1 MLVTLEEAKV
11 YLRQDSSDDDQLIT
25 SYILSAEQLVK
36 DISRLDEDGFDKN
49 AATVRIA
56 ALYAIGDLYEHRE
69 QADHHDLVLTLRALL
84 FGVREAK
91 F

>member
-36 DISRLDEDGFDKN
+36 DISRLDEDGFEKN

-56 ALYAIGDLYEHRE
+56 ALYAIGYLYEHRE
-69 QADHHDLVLTLRALL
+69 QADHHDLVLTLRALH

>member
-1 MLVTLEEAKV
+1 MLVTLEEAKM
-11 YLRQDSSDDDQLIT
+11 YLRQDSSDDDQLIN
-25 SYILSAEQLVK
+25 SYIASAEQLVK
-36 DISRLDEDGFDKN
+36 DVARLEEEGFQKN
-49 AATVRIA
+49 AATVRVAVLYTIA
-56 ALYAIGDLYEHRE
+56 YLYEHRE